1 MTTSSEWM
9 LVGLSRMAPGT
20 RAVLSAL
27 EERGKVLRREQP
39 ERAQL
44 LLAAV
49 STFSVYRSFRL
60 MFQMAGVEAA
70 LREGPAPGP
79 LEETRLAELM
89 RPVVESLQDVQ
100 RLVIHA
106 DEHGLPGPCA
116 ESWAFRS
123 MWSHLSSADRLYD
136 LIVLGVVEQML
147 PDPRVREQPE
157 ETEQPWMLS
166 EA

>member
-9 LVGLSRMAPGT
+9 LVGLSRMTPGT

-27 EERGKVLRREQP
+27 KERGAALRQEQP

-60 MFQMAGVEAA
+60 MFQMAEVEAA
-70 LREGPAPGP
+70 LREGPPP
-79 LEETRLAELM
+79 IHLEEAKLAELM
-89 RPVVESLQDVQ
+89 GPVVESLQDVQ

-106 DEHGLPGPCA
+106 DEYGLPGPCA
-116 ESWAFRS
+116 ESWAFRT
-123 MWSHLSSADRLYD
+123 MWSHLSPADRLYD

-147 PDPRVREQPE
+147 PDSRPRALHE
-157 ETEQPWMLS
+157 EAEQPWMGS

>member
-9 LVGLSRMAPGT
+9 LVGLSRMTPGT
-20 RAVLSAL
+20 RSVLSAL
-27 EERGKVLRREQP
+27 KERGAALRQEQP

-60 MFQMAGVEAA
+60 MFQMAEVESA
-70 LREGPAPGP
+70 LREGPAPSP
-79 LEETRLAELM
+79 LEASKLAELM

-100 RLVIHA
+100 RLVIHT
-106 DEHGLPGPCA
+106 DEYGLPGPCA
-116 ESWAFRS
+116 ESWAFRTL
-123 MWSHLSSADRLYD
+123 WSHLSPADRLYD

-147 PDPRVREQPE
+147 PDPLPREQYE
-157 ETEQPWMLS
+157 AEQPWIGS

>member
-1 MTTSSEWM
+1 MTTSSEWI

-27 EERGKVLRREQP
+27 KERGAVLRQEQP

-60 MFQMAGVEAA
+60 MFQMADVEAA
-70 LREGPAPGP
+70 LKEGPAPER
-79 LEETRLAELM
+79 LDEAKLAELM

-106 DEHGLPGPCA
+106 DEYGLPGPCA
-116 ESWAFRS
+116 ESWAFRT

-136 LIVLGVVEQML
+136 LIALGVVEQML
-147 PDPRVREQPE
+147 PDPRPREPHE
-157 ETEQPWMLS
+157 ETEQPWMVS

>member
-1 MTTSSEWM
+1 MMTSSEWM
-9 LVGLSRMAPGT
+9 LVGLSRMTPGT

-27 EERGKVLRREQP
+27 KERGASLRQEQP

-60 MFQMAGVEAA
+60 MFQMAEVESA
-70 LREGPAPGP
+70 LREAPAPSR
-79 LEETRLAELM
+79 LEEAKLAELM
-89 RPVVESLQDVQ
+89 RPVVGSLQDVQ

-106 DEHGLPGPCA
+106 DEYGLPGPCA
-116 ESWAFRS
+116 ESWAFRT
-123 MWSHLSSADRLYD
+123 MWSHLSPADRLYD

-147 PDPRVREQPE
+147 PDPLPREQHE
-157 ETEQPWMLS
+157 QAEQPWMGS